1 MRGRRFAVNG
11 WGCMEARRTR
21 LNLKHSIDTKK
32 MAFLSLVLCIVLLPL
47 SWGRPQVPCKFSI
60 PATNATG
67 SCDVYD
73 LSSIAEIGARSF
85 FVGNH
90 SYVFSLCEN
99 VNLSAVPKPC
109 KNASKAVA
117 YQYFNNSKTC
127 YSIGS
132 LDSTYVVRVDLQ
144 TINERESLLY
154 MLAKVYSQG
163 VE

>member
-1 MRGRRFAVNG
+1 MGLKPHETKA
-11 WGCMEARRTR
+11 
-21 LNLKHSIDTKK
+21 NLDYCLDS
-32 MAFLSLVLCIVLLPL
+32 MAFLKSFLLCFVVLPL

-73 LSSIAEIGARSF
+73 LSSMVDIGARSF

-99 VNLSAVPKPC
+99 INSSAMPEPC

-132 LDSTYVVRVDLQ
+132 LDSTYVVRGC
-144 TINERESLLY
+144 LLY
-154 MLAKVYSQG
+154 TSPSPRDATLSRMPSSA
-163 VE
+163 